1 MTDSWVR
8 SGFSRRS
15 VKKPLTGPLT
25 VLVCL
30 IQTISLAVLL
40 AILFGGRRCR
50 RRPTRRID
58 RHPECVFATGSRGNQ
73 KQGCQQDRNRQGCG
87 YKDDRCFHRYP
98 IAVHI
103 TARCRSRIA
112 KNLEK

>member
-1 MTDSWVR
+1 MTDSWAR

-40 AILFGGRRCR
+40 AILFGGRRM
-50 RRPTRRID
+50 PKRRID
-58 RHPECVFATGSRGNQ
+58 RQPEWVFATGSRGNQ
-73 KQGCQQDRNRQGCG
+73 KRGCQQDRNRQGCG